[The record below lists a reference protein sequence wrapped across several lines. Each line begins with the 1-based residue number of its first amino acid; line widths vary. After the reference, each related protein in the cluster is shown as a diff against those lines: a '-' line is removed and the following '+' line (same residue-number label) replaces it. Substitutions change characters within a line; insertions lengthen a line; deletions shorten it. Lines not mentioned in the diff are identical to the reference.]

1 MINPSGIIDAGGSTI
16 IGSFTYTKVENL
28 NSEVW
33 KPGQFEAGINKVEQ
47 NLYKI
52 SELAKKYNFE
62 FYLLIFP
69 WAETLQYGQEHFNFE
84 NFAYDLSKK
93 YDFNVINMFPVF
105 SKIKE
110 EDKYWYNKLY
120 FFNDVHLNKSG
131 HKIVGN
137 YLAKHLF

>member
-1 MINPSGIIDAGGSTI
+1 MENAIELDVPLIVELGEGRNWLEAHQPIST
-16 IGSFTYTKVENL
+16 FYCYRV
-28 NSEVW
+28 
-33 KPGQFEAGINKVEQ
+33 NKVEQ

-62 FYLLIFP
+62 FYLLIYP
-69 WAETLQYGQEHFNFE
+69 WAETLQYGQEHFNWE

-93 YDFNVINMFPVF
+93 YDFNVINVFPVF

-110 EDKYWYNKLY
+110 ENKYWYNKLY
-120 FFNDVHLNKSG
+120 FFNDAHLNKSG

-137 YLAKHLF
+137 YIATHLF